1 MHFIGGFLIFI
12 SAVPSGDHDPD
23 GHGSATARDSGATGF
38 GDRSDRPPGQ
48 AQGQKPKA
56 SGNL

>member
-12 SAVPSGDHDPD
+12 SCGPSGDYDPD
-23 GHGSATARDSGATGF
+23 GHGSAAARDPGAAGF